1 MNTKAC
7 LTIALS
13 LFLALPAYADTD
25 GAALLKAFDADLDKV
40 LSGDEIPS
48 LLSDRLQRID
58 RDSDGRLDA
67 AELAAIPDRVVQ
79 RLLNGGSG
87 SAGKPARKPGE
98 VYAPAAREEF
108 DQQQLEVGDV
118 APDFTLPRSDG
129 AGEVTLSQFKGKKPV
144 VLVFGSITCSPFRQ
158 KVMAVPAIYE
168 KFNHDAE
175 FFMVYIREA
184 HPESI
189 VEVAG
194 ENGDKQLKKFV
205 QTDDYDSRLEN
216 AKTCSLL
223 IKMPFPTLVDGADN
237 RVKEAYAGWPIRLM
251 VIAANGTVAYDG
263 GLGPKGFIP
272 EQLDAWLSEYFQ
284 R

>member
-7 LTIALS
+7 IAISFS
-13 LFLALPAYADTD
+13 LFLTPSHHA
-25 GAALLKAFDADLDKV
+25 GAEEQALLKSFDANDDKI
-40 LSGDEIPS
+40 LSDAEIPA
-48 LLSDRLQRID
+48 LLSSRLQRID
-58 RDSDGRLDA
+58 RDGDGRLDST
-67 AELAAIPDRVVQ
+67 ELAAIPERMVQ
-79 RLLNGGSG
+79 RLLAGDSAAAKKPNG
-87 SAGKPARKPGE
+87 KPGE

-108 DQQQLEVGDV
+108 DEENLQVGDS

-129 AGEVTLSQFKGKKPV
+129 DGDVTLADFKGKKPV

-158 KVMAVPAIYE
+158 KVMGVPPIYE
-168 KFNHDAE
+168 KFKEDAE

-194 ENGDKQLKKFV
+194 ENGDKKLKKFI
-205 QTDDYDSRLEN
+205 QTNDFDTRLEN

-223 IKMPFPTLVDGADN
+223 IETPFPTLVDGEDN
-237 RVKEAYAGWPIRLM
+237 RVKEAYAGWPIRLL
-251 VIAANGTVAYDG
+251 VVGIDGKISYDG
-263 GLGPKGFIP
+263 GLGPKGFVP
-272 EQLDAWLSEYFQ
+272 EKLDAWLSENIK